1 MGIAVTGRR
10 ADPPG
15 GDGGASPPPSATA
28 DAGGGQVGRPDNA
41 PPAQWASSPPT
52 SASDLRGLSLEWT
65 VLLAC
70 ARLRLDAD
78 SVATIRAALQKGI
91 DWDRLYRLASRHRL
105 LQFVY
110 RHLNTL
116 EPGAIPIAFRQ
127 TALAHTRYALQR
139 AGEVLQLIHAFESAG
154 ILAVPY
160 KGPALSVQ
168 LYGDATLRTSRDLD
182 VLVRRQDALRAHVL
196 LVKLGYRPETPQ
208 GEAEEAFRLRS
219 RYSETFLKDGSFRVE
234 LHWAFTNQDVGF
246 PLELNALLPRLER
259 IALGGGEVPT
269 FGAEDLLLI
278 LCVHGA
284 KHRWNRLEW
293 ITGVAELV
301 RASSLDWER
310 LLGRAR
316 KLGSL
321 RMLLLGIALAH
332 DVFDVELPD
341 EVLHGLRSDRYLPWL
356 KSQVWSALADE
367 AVEIADS
374 DRLSIDLFRFRLR
387 ERVGGRIRFAL
398 YRLTTPSDPAAWRV
412 VSIGRWSFP
421 IHALVR
427 PIQLIGKLATMP
439 GGGPGRSRA
448 RRR

>member
-1 MGIAVTGRR
+1 MST
-10 ADPPG
+10 
-15 GDGGASPPPSATA
+15 
-28 DAGGGQVGRPDNA
+28 
-41 PPAQWASSPPT
+41 
-52 SASDLRGLSLEWT
+52 EWT
-65 VLLAC
+65 VLHAC
-70 ARLRLDAD
+70 ARLRLNAD
-78 SVATIRAALQKGI
+78 SVATIRVALQEGI

-127 TALAHTRYALQR
+127 HALANIRYSLQR
-139 AGEVLQLIHAFESAG
+139 AGEVLQLIQAFQSAD

-160 KGPALSVQ
+160 KGPALSAQ

-182 VLVRRQDALRAHVL
+182 VLVRRQDALRAHAL
-196 LVKLGYRPETPQ
+196 LRKLGYRPETLQ

-246 PLELNALLPRLER
+246 PLELDALSPRLEK

-284 KHRWNRLEW
+284 KHRWSRLEW

-301 RASSLDWER
+301 RASSLDWEGVLR
-310 LLGRAR
+310 RAR

-332 DVFDVELPD
+332 DVYYVELPD
-341 EVLHGLRSDRYLPWL
+341 EVLRELRSDRYLPWL
-356 KSQVWSALADE
+356 QSQVWAALADE
-367 AVEIADS
+367 ASEIAES
-374 DRLSIDLFRFRLR
+374 DRLSIDLFRFRLQ
-387 ERVGGRIRFAL
+387 ERVGGRVRFAL
-398 YRLTTPSDPAAWRV
+398 YRLTTPSNPAAWRV
-412 VSIGRWSFP
+412 VSIGRWDLPLHS
-421 IHALVR
+421 LVR
-427 PIQLIGKLATMP
+427 PVQILKKLIRLVGTRLVENGA
-439 GGGPGRSRA
+439 
-448 RRR
+448 